1 MTPGHK
7 IAPCVP
13 TWHLCYT
20 CVRIHYSLNALRPEK
35 KVVMDLFHRESL
47 GKDTP
52 TGRDCEFCYRADPDF
67 AKREP
72 MDRLVLSKLDDTAAA
87 HITED
92 GYVKHRIA
100 ELMKKRAFGT
110 MQGSLPKSA

>member
-1 MTPGHK
+1 VTPGHK

-13 TWHLCYT
+13 TYPLCYT
-20 CVRIHYSLNALRPEK
+20 CVRIHYSLTPLVEEK
-35 KVVMDLFHRESL
+35 KVDMDLFHRETL

-52 TGRDCEFCYRADPDF
+52 TGRDCEFCYRADPNF

-110 MQGSLPKSA
+110 IDRGLPKSA